1 MSKYLSNWYKKN
13 HSATLCHLVDILKNR
28 TSRLLWLILKN
39 WRLLESDRL
48 LSKSILWVTL
58 PWMHL
63 RYHISTEDPPFSK
76 NPELLHQHL
85 TVIDDKKL
93 SSVLMVVK
101 FLVVRSPF
109 FAAILNPTVALGLIF
124 LLLLL
129 LLLLHQIFIMVKFCF
144 SYATTLM
151 LETRLNKT
159 VHFYAAGKG

>member
-1 MSKYLSNWYKKN
+1 
-13 HSATLCHLVDILKNR
+13 
-28 TSRLLWLILKN
+28 
-39 WRLLESDRL
+39 
-48 LSKSILWVTL
+48 
-58 PWMHL
+58 MHL
-63 RYHISTEDPPFSK
+63 CYHISTEDPPFSK

-129 LLLLHQIFIMVKFCF
+129 LLLLMVKFCF

-159 VHFYAAGKG
+159 VHSYAAGKS